1 MFEPFKRLKWG
12 FLPVERI
19 VEDDPEDE
27 QASSYE
33 DPTVVD
39 EDQIIEYRDEANH
52 RWYHFFDEYE
62 YRLNKYSRNAH
73 KWYKWFDDRDTP
85 EERKL
90 LWKIDLTL
98 TLYSLAAYWVK
109 YLDQTN
115 LNNAYVG
122 GLGPDIGMKG
132 NDLVHTQVMFTVG
145 NIIFQIPFMYV
156 LNGLPLNYV
165 LPILDLCWLILTIG
179 TSKVNTV
186 GQLKTIRFFI
196 GAFEAPSYLA
206 YQFMFGTFFFRP
218 DQIARRSMV
227 YYFGQYLGILTSGLL
242 SGSIMRS
249 LDGTHGLAAWRWI
262 FIIDGII
269 SLVIGVIGFYM
280 LPGTSSRFYSI
291 FFTDDEI
298 RLLRRR
304 LKKNHVAAEKNNV
317 LKNLVSWKV
326 WKSIFTSW
334 EIYVLSLWD
343 IFCWNNNNGT
353 SGAYLIWLQSLT
365 KTDSVGKVV
374 ARFDK
379 GRLQD
384 LGALTPGLGL
394 LWLILTCTYADLF
407 HSRWLA
413 IVWSQVFNILGN
425 VILAVWHVPEGAK
438 WFAFCLQYFGWAM
451 APVLY
456 SWQNDI
462 CRRDGQKRAV
472 ILVSMNMLAQSTTAW
487 TLVLVW
493 KTVDKPRYF
502 KGFTFTASSALALSV
517 WTFVVL
523 YFYRRQEKKYAK
535 QNGIVLYNS
544 NIDPGF
550 LDRVEAEKTS
560 DGDSKSDSVVV
571 EGATVEGKSDEEK

>member
-1 MFEPFKRLKWG
+1 MFEPLKRLKWG

-19 VEDDPEDE
+19 VDDLPEDE

-39 EDQIIEYRDEANH
+39 EDQVVEYRDEAGR
-52 RWYHFFDEYE
+52 RWFHFFDEYE
-62 YRLNKYSRNAH
+62 YRLNKYSRGTH
-73 KWYKWFDDRDTP
+73 KWYKWFDDDDTP

-90 LWKIDLTL
+90 IWKIDLTL

-132 NDLVHTQVMFTVG
+132 NDLVNTQAIFTVG

-165 LPILDLCWLILTIG
+165 LPFLDLCWLILTIC
-179 TSKVNTV
+179 TYKVNTV
-186 GQLKTIRFFI
+186 GQLKAIRFFI

-227 YYFGQYLGILTSGLL
+227 FYFGQYLGILTSGLL

-249 LDGTHGLAAWRWI
+249 LDGTNGLAAWRWI
-262 FIIDGII
+262 FIVDGII
-269 SLVIGVIGFYM
+269 SLVVGIIGFYM

-291 FFTDDEI
+291 FFSDDDI
-298 RLLRRR
+298 RLLRKR

-334 EIYVLSLWD
+334 EIYVLVLWD

-365 KTDSVGKVV
+365 KIDAVGKTV

-394 LWLILTCTYADLF
+394 LWLLFTCTYADLF

-413 IVWSQVFNILGN
+413 IVWSQIFNIIGN
-425 VILAVWHVPEGAK
+425 IILAIWNVPESAK

-472 ILVSMNMLAQSTTAW
+472 ILVSMNILAQSSTAW
-487 TLVLVW
+487 ILVLVW

-502 KGFTFTASSALALSV
+502 KGFTFTASSALALAV
-517 WTFVVL
+517 WTLVVL
-523 YFYRRQEKKYAK
+523 YFYKKQERRYAR

-544 NIDPGF
+544 ITDPDF
-550 LDRVEAEKTS
+550 LERVEAEKTL
-560 DGDSKSDSVVV
+560 DAGSKGDSVVV
-571 EGATVEGKSDEEK
+571 ERATVEGKSDDE